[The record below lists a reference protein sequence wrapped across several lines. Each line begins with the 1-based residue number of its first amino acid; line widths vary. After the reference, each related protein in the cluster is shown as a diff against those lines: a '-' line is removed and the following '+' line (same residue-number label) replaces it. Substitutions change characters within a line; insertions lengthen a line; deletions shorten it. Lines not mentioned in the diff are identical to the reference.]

1 MTGIGSKE
9 ASLIA
14 AVSGK
19 GLRVFTVADA
29 AEMLDITRVSASD
42 MVLRLLAKKKLI
54 RIEKGRYLLI
64 PPEAWNAGTYTE
76 EGIIIASQLVKPY
89 YLSYWTALS
98 FYGWTEQPS
107 KTIFIA
113 ATKRKNQIS
122 VQGTTLKFIRL
133 RPERFFGF
141 SEQWVGNHKVAVA
154 EPEKAII
161 DCLDQ
166 PRYAGEIVEVAKGLW
181 NGRNS
186 FDYPKLVKY
195 ALKMKNGTII
205 KRLGFLMEILKIENL
220 RVINELYKNVT
231 PGIMALDPSKEYKTA
246 EISKRWNLYLNI
258 NPANLTEWK
267 TH

>member
-1 MTGIGSKE
+1 MTGIGPKE

-29 AEMLDITRVSASD
+29 AEMLNISRVSASD

-64 PPEAWNAGTYTE
+64 PPEAWNTGEYTE
-76 EGIIIASQLVKPY
+76 EGVIVASQLVKPY

-107 KTIFIA
+107 KTLFIA
-113 ATKRKNQIS
+113 TTKLKRSLS
-122 VQGTTLKFIRL
+122 VQGTAFKFVRL
-133 RPERFFGF
+133 RPGRFFGF
-141 SEQWVGNHKVAVA
+141 SEQWVGNQKVAVA
-154 EPEKAII
+154 EKEKAII

-166 PRYAGEIVEVAKGLW
+166 PRYAGEIVEIAKGLW
-181 NGRNS
+181 NGRS
-186 FDYPKLVKY
+186 TLDYPKLLNY
-195 ALKMKNGTII
+195 ALKMKNGTVI
-205 KRLGFLMEILKIENL
+205 KRLGYLMEILKIENL
-220 RVINELYKNVT
+220 RVINELKKYVT
-231 PGIMALDPSKEYKTA
+231 PGIMALDPSREFKAA
-246 EISKRWNLYLNI
+246 EISRRWNLYI
-258 NPANLTEWK
+258 NVNQVNLTEWK